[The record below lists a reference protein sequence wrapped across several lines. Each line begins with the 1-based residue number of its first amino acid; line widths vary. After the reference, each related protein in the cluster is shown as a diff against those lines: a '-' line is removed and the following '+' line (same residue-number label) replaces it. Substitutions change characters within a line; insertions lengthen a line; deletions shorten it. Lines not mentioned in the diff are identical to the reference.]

1 MVLRISHR
9 QKFNISP
16 CDSNFSKS
24 LVKSSIALLASE
36 SFCIKNYNL
45 ARNYLIGEGE
55 CCVEYAFDSDLIGDR
70 PFGKPFHYI
79 RIFSD
84 GNMVYAYFEIYGF
97 IRYMISLSDQYSGEC
112 ILLTYAFD
120 PSEGESFDIHCDGI
134 EKVEKQ
140 HPAYLQK
147 RIIDEFYFV
156 RGFDGAFLSNIN
168 DVEDDFCLENFDA
181 FYKLFTEPA
190 VKFSVENLKNI
201 DRVNSAKSYI
211 DKSICNLTKNVIQYI
226 KYNKAIKSDS

>member
-1 MVLRISHR
+1 
-9 QKFNISP
+9 
-16 CDSNFSKS
+16 
-24 LVKSSIALLASE
+24 
-36 SFCIKNYNL
+36 
-45 ARNYLIGEGE
+45 
-55 CCVEYAFDSDLIGDR
+55 
-70 PFGKPFHYI
+70 
-79 RIFSD
+79 
-84 GNMVYAYFEIYGF
+84 MVYAYFEIYGF